1 MGEYL
6 IDGCG
11 AQAAIRSGVARSGA
25 HVWASRTL
33 RIVKVSEALQAPQ
46 ATDATRPS
54 LQREDVLNGLLE
66 AVEQARLQSN
76 PLAMIRGW
84 AEIAKLMA
92 LGAPEP
98 VKVDLSVQ
106 GEIKMRQMNELSD
119 AELVKIITA
128 GHAA

>member
-1 MGEYL
+1 
-6 IDGCG
+6 
-11 AQAAIRSGVARSGA
+11 
-25 HVWASRTL
+25 
-33 RIVKVSEALQAPQ
+33 
-46 ATDATRPS
+46 
-54 LQREDVLNGLLE
+54 
-66 AVEQARLQSN
+66 
-76 PLAMIRGW
+76 MIRGW